1 MSKTVQEIMEV
12 MGKTVEVTMKLE
24 RKNGSSYAHIA
35 DITPEDINEIRYYFD
50 GALYRSVMRCLEV
63 KLKGDWTAK
72 AKKGLLL
79 DSLNLTVT
87 HPESDSVTIG
97 YGGFYIAEA
106 SEYDAAQNLTSIIA
120 YDELYLSMQPYTA
133 SLWQSGITVKNYLIA
148 ILNKLGINYDTNS
161 LSLMANADKK
171 ITSEKFL
178 DIENDSTEAAY
189 TYRDILDEIAKA
201 SGVTFAY
208 KNSLGGD
215 PFKLYAIKPTE
226 SGYVIDESNLRSVTI
241 GAKYGPVMGVV
252 LSREPQEDN
261 VFYPSNLTDSQ
272 TAVKISNVEIMEDS
286 GNDAYR
292 ETFIQGIY
300 NNVKN
305 TEYYLYDLDSF
316 GIGFLNFGDIFT
328 LKVCERKNGEIG
340 EEKEYKTIFMRTDM
354 TVGDGIKE
362 KSKLEA
368 PQATSTDYAA
378 ASTTDKALKKTM
390 LKVDKQEQRITALVK
405 ESDEKYSKLT
415 QTVDGFETEIANTK
429 SGLEAKIR
437 ATAESF
443 EATYAKKETVDGQ
456 IEGVTDQIKSINSE
470 LDGIDGKIEGKVTTE
485 VQKDTTISILA
496 GKVESKIS
504 GNYVTKATY
513 DDEKKNWLLK
523 TTYDSYV
530 KQTDQNIEAAVSRV
544 QTLED
549 AEYITKSQCSSL
561 ISAQAD
567 KIALTVESNLK
578 YESRNLLLDSEC
590 FEHLTPTG
598 YHATYQGDYV
608 STDATYL
615 PSGKARKLTVK
626 ANDDSQIAGV
636 SFSPSDTVGGVDKI
650 KPNTTYTLSFW
661 ARLYPDDATQSLS
674 SQASVY
680 TATAPNNAIID
691 TKRTRGLA
699 LTKSWQKVVIVFT
712 TQSAVS
718 SFLLRFALA
727 GCVNG
732 QQYAIGISSLKLE
745 IGNVATEWATRTP
758 SAAEVEEYAKSEI
771 AQLPDRITL
780 SVEQNLKIGARN
792 ILLDSA
798 CFKSFTPS
806 GFYSGSIAA
815 LPYTDSSLPSGSY
828 KRMSFTT
835 TRSDSCGVQ
844 FDSVSIIGQA
854 LGSIDK
860 IKPSTTYTLSFWLK
874 SSSHNGEKLDRERM
888 IYCGENNFP
897 TFDGQRCKIPTI
909 SSSWQKYVVVFNTS
923 AAISEFRLRFC
934 ILACTSGESIAIDI
948 SSLKL
953 EEGTIA
959 TDWTPS
965 ENDLV
970 SGETYQSFINLLP
983 DKITAGVSSTVTDQ
997 YVADKIHSKCV
1008 SVTLDTNG
1016 VTVENGALTLKDESG
1031 DVMIDSSGIH
1041 SEYLNFGKMID
1052 LDTIKN
1058 GTYFST
1064 IPYGTTA
1071 TKNIDIWTLR
1081 NYTGTDTGMKNAKAA
1096 VDVMTNIPKLKPLF
1110 WNNSNNWFCSYGSS
1124 STDTNYVIAAK
1135 LDNIDEAQ
1143 TYLLS
1148 YDIILASVAN
1158 GKGLIPQKVFLATDK
1173 SVCYD
1178 IGVDTLTAGNAVVS
1192 GKTYQYRYGTLSCSI
1207 RGYDLIKKKGGQSK
1221 NAKITIQ
1228 ILSLG
1233 DGGTG
1238 TDSTSWF
1245 YAMHCPN
1252 TSYMGFIGNIKIKT
1266 FVGATLNARAL
1277 LNSNTDYF
1285 LDLGTG
1291 VLSADEV
1298 GCTNLRATALPSVLS
1313 ATDNLR
1319 PVYVDEETGQL
1330 YRLA

>member
-1 MSKTVQEIMEV
+1 MYNPGGDYLTYIKDSIIRKPRSKIVVDGKTYTGLEHLVSFPKITHETEKMIGGFPAKTCEFEIYNLDGKLSLNGKEVQVYRGLDISDTKTVWIP
-12 MGKTVEVTMKLE
+12 MGLFYADGEDVTNNSTKRTIQFKGTDRTRLFDSPFANVYSKGIIPADTVISTVAEKICAKHGLSINTATKS
-24 RKNGSSYAHIA
+24 KIISYRFTEAVG
-35 DITPEDINEIRYYFD
+35 TPEDTTDRQVIAWIAELSGCIPIISRDGQSLMFTRPTYKETVTEAGKTYPSGSYADKRKYKTLSAEPLYGPINAISFGHADYDDAYVYQDDTDVETNGLHEWKINDNALAENDKSALAPKVFAIIKGMQIYPFELTDFIDDYLFDINDGIQIKKKD
-50 GALYRSVMRCLEV
+50 GAFITTYVLGMNTTSRIRSVFKAGTQDSSSADRNLAGSV
-63 KLKGDWTAK
+63 KLDM
-72 AKKGLLL
+72 KKVKL
-79 DSLNLTVT
+79 
-87 HPESDSVTIG
+87 SV
-97 YGGFYIAEA
+97 
-106 SEYDAAQNLTSIIA
+106 DH
-120 YDELYLSMQPYTA
+120 
-133 SLWQSGITVKNYLIA
+133 
-148 ILNKLGINYDTNS
+148 INN
-161 LSLMANADKK
+161 
-171 ITSEKFL
+171 
-178 DIENDSTEAAY
+178 
-189 TYRDILDEIAKA
+189 
-201 SGVTFAY
+201 
-208 KNSLGGD
+208 
-215 PFKLYAIKPTE
+215 
-226 SGYVIDESNLRSVTI
+226 
-241 GAKYGPVMGVV
+241 
-252 LSREPQEDN
+252 Q
-261 VFYPSNLTDSQ
+261 
-272 TAVKISNVEIMEDS
+272 
-286 GNDAYR
+286 
-292 ETFIQGIY
+292 
-300 NNVKN
+300 
-305 TEYYLYDLDSF
+305 
-316 GIGFLNFGDIFT
+316 
-328 LKVCERKNGEIG
+328 
-340 EEKEYKTIFMRTDM
+340 
-354 TVGDGIKE
+354 
-362 KSKLEA
+362 
-368 PQATSTDYAA
+368 
-378 ASTTDKALKKTM
+378 
-390 LKVDKQEQRITALVK
+390 ITALVK
-405 ESDEKYSKLT
+405 ETDEKYSKLT
-415 QTVDGFETEIANTK
+415 QTVDGFETEIVNTK
-429 SGLEAKIR
+429 NGLSAKIE
-437 ATAESF
+437 ATAEKA
-443 EATYAKKETVDGQ
+443 ELTYAKKETVDGQ
-456 IEGVTDQIKSINSE
+456 IEGITDQIGTINTE
-470 LDGIDGKIEGKVTTE
+470 LEGIDGRIAGKVTTE

-530 KQTDQNIEAAVSRV
+530 SQTDQKISAAVSKV
-544 QTLED
+544 QKLEN
-549 AEYITKSQCSSL
+549 AGYITKAVCNSL
-561 ISAQAD
+561 IDQKSD
-567 KIALTVESNLK
+567 SIALTVESNLK
-578 YESRNLLLDSEC
+578 YESRNLLMDSEC
-590 FEHLTPTG
+590 FEHLTPMG

-712 TQSAVS
+712 TQSTVS

-780 SVEQNLKIGARN
+780 SVEKNLKIGARN

-806 GFYSGSIAA
+806 GFYSGSIAT

-860 IKPSTTYTLSFWLK
+860 IKPGTTYTLSFWLK

-909 SSSWQKYVVVFNTS
+909 SSSWQKYVVVFNTP

-1041 SEYLNFGKMID
+1041 SEYLDFGKMID

-1071 TKNIDIWTLR
+1071 TKDIDIWTLR
-1081 NYTGTDTGMKNAKAA
+1081 NYTGTDTGIKNAKAA
-1096 VDVMTNIPKLKPLF
+1096 VDIITNIPKLKSLF

-1124 STDTNYVIAAK
+1124 SADTNLVCVAK
-1135 LDNIDEAQ
+1135 LDNIDVAQ

-1158 GKGLIPQKVFLATDK
+1158 GKGLLPQKVFLATDK
-1173 SVCYD
+1173 SARYEV
-1178 IGVDTLTAGNAVVS
+1178 GVDTLTAGKAVVS

-1207 RGYDLIKKKGGQSK
+1207 KGYDLIKKYGGRSEK
-1221 NAKITIQ
+1221 AVINIQ
-1228 ILSLG
+1228 ICSLA
-1233 DGGTG
+1233 DLDTEK
-1238 TDSTSWF
+1238 DSISWL
-1245 YAMHCPN
+1245 YAMQSPT
-1252 TSYMGFIGNIKIKT
+1252 TSYMGFIGNIKLKT

-1291 VLSADEV
+1291 VLSADEI
-1298 GCTNLRATALPSVLS
+1298 GCTNLRTTALPSVLS